1 MEKKS
6 IFAAGICL
14 LGMSGLS
21 AAVPPRLTNPGPWFQ
36 KREAPADALK
46 RGERAMTALDLTIAS
61 DGSVSKCE
69 IAYSSKSPALDEYAC
84 ALFKNNARYE
94 AATADQGNASRDRRD
109 YWIWDASKNTLDAK
123 TSKASPA
130 IRGSNSAMWIT
141 TNDLPKRVLE
151 KDQVVVSNV
160 ILDISA
166 KGEIAGCSVTL
177 PSQKP
182 DLDGRLCALMS
193 ARAHYSPARDVE
205 GTPTEGVDWMTI
217 RWQVPRDQ

>member
-1 MEKKS
+1 MKKKS
-6 IFAAGICL
+6 IFVAGICSL
-14 LGMSGLS
+14 TISGLS
-21 AAVPPRLTNPGPWFQ
+21 AAVPPRLTNPGSWLQ

-69 IAYSSKSPALDEYAC
+69 IAYSSKSAALDEYAC
-84 ALFKNNARYE
+84 ALFKNNAQYE
-94 AATADQGNASRDRRD
+94 PATADQGNAPRDRRD
-109 YWIWDASKNTLDAK
+109 YWIWDASKNASDAK

-141 TNDLPKRVLE
+141 TDDLPRGALE

-160 ILDISA
+160 ILTISP
-166 KGEIAGCSVTL
+166 KGEIAACGVTL
-177 PSQKP
+177 PSQRP

-193 ARAHYSPARDVE
+193 ARAHYKPARDAE
-205 GTPTEGVDWMTI
+205 GTPTEGVDWTTI